1 MESFILSPVHES
13 PGTGTF
19 KEGVATFMTK
29 GKYGYIDKSS
39 NVVIPCIYEEA
50 HFFTDGIARVKLDG
64 KWFFIDKEGKEV
76 VNKQ

>member
-1 MESFILSPVHES
+1 
-13 PGTGTF
+13 
-19 KEGVATFMTK
+19 MTK
-29 GKYGYIDKSS
+29 GKYGYMDKSGK
-39 NVVIPCIYEEA
+39 VVIPCIYEEV